1 MKNQSV
7 IRLKFL
13 LWNAKNDRQRDALE
27 IVLAAMEAGKI
38 MQLA

>member
-13 LWNAKNDRQRDALE
+13 LWNTKNDRQREALQ
-27 IVLAAMEAGKI
+27 IVLAAIETGEELQTA
-38 MQLA
+38 